1 MTSSIN
7 TSTNTLTEVSTHSI
21 SERKAPPHWHV
32 VASHA
37 LVTPAV
43 LRHHYNGSG
52 TKEDPHV
59 VEFIPNDPRDPMNF
73 SMVKKWSITLLV
85 AVATLAV
92 AFVSSAYTGGISQ
105 IIQQFGASEEVVT
118 LGVSVFVFGV
128 SASKSAK
135 SDCLLTG
142 IPVCHWSSS
151 MGTSF

>member
-1 MTSSIN
+1 MIPSSDTSS
-7 TSTNTLTEVSTHSI
+7 NTLTEVGTHSI
-21 SERKAPPHWHV
+21 SERRAPSHWHV

-52 TKEDPHV
+52 TKEDPYV

-73 SMVKKWSITLLV
+73 SMIKKWSITLLV

-105 IIQQFGASEEVVT
+105 IIQQFGASGEVVT
-118 LGVSVFVFGV
+118 LGVSVFVLGV
-128 SASKSAK
+128 STSKSAK

-142 IPVCHWSSS
+142 VPVCHWSSP
-151 MGTSF
+151 MGASF